1 MRLRALLALALV
13 GAAVMSAQAADQAV
27 PGGPSYYPNAYYPNS
42 INWTGWYVGAQFGGA
57 FGRASWT
64 DPFSATSNSLQPTA
78 ALGGGQLGVNWMR
91 DSLLLGAEA
100 DLAFTGLESSDNG
113 ASFSSRWLSLLT
125 GRVGYAFNQFLLY
138 AKGGAAIASV
148 RATVT
153 DFGRVAD
160 TGTTTQVGWTVG
172 GGVEYAINSN
182 WSARL
187 EYDYVDLQSR
197 DMILHGSLGPV
208 QGLPVGVD
216 FTIQKVV
223 VGINYRF

>member
-1 MRLRALLALALV
+1 MSLRALLAPALF

-27 PGGPSYYPNAYYPNS
+27 PGGPSYYPNAYYPTS

-64 DPFSATSNSLQPTA
+64 DPFSQASNSLQPSGV
-78 ALGGGQLGVNWMR
+78 LGGGQIGVNWMR

-100 DLAFTGLESSDNG
+100 DLTFTGLESSSDT

-125 GRVGYAFNQFLLY
+125 GRVGYAVNQFLLY
-138 AKGGAAIASV
+138 AKGGAAIAGA

-153 DFGRVAD
+153 DPQGRVAD

-182 WSARL
+182 WSARI
-187 EYDYVDLQSR
+187 EYDFVDLPSR
-197 DMILHGSLGPV
+197 DMILHVLQDSR
-208 QGLPVGVD
+208 PVGID